1 MQKQPNPYAQT
12 IKKEQDDIVLAYTPA
27 LRAMAFRLK
36 ERLPAH
42 IDVSDLMG
50 AGLEEMVRLSRKY
63 DKERNDSFWGY
74 AQKRV
79 YGAMLDF
86 LRGLDVV
93 SRADRTLVKNIDAL
107 VNEYFNKF
115 EREPEDEYLAA
126 MLEESVEKIRE
137 ARNVSAVVGVLSID
151 DQMELMSEENTF
163 ERVERE
169 DLIEKITQ
177 ILNEFEERDQLIVQ
191 LYYYEELSLKEI
203 GEILQISE
211 GRISQI
217 HKSQIH
223 KRLMEKI
230 RKKLEGK

>member
-74 AQKRV
+74 VQKRV

-126 MLEESVEKIRE
+126 MLEESAEKIRE

-217 HKSQIH
+217 HK
-223 KRLMEKI
+223 RLMEKI

>member
-63 DKERNDSFWGY
+63 DKEQNDSFWGY

-217 HKSQIH
+217 HK
-223 KRLMEKI
+223 RLMEKI

>member
-169 DLIEKITQ
+169 DLIEKITE

-217 HKSQIH
+217 HK
-223 KRLMEKI
+223 RLMEKI

>member
-1 MQKQPNPYAQT
+1 MAKEMQKLHNPYASNL
-12 IKKEQDDIVLAYTPA
+12 KKEQDEVVLAYTPA

-42 IDVSDLMG
+42 IDVSDLIG
-50 AGLEEMVRLSRKY
+50 AGLEEMVKLSRKY
-63 DKERNDSFWGY
+63 DKEQNDSFWGY

-93 SRADRTLVKNIDAL
+93 SRSDRTLVKSIEAL

-115 EREPEDEYLAA
+115 ECEPDDAYIAGKLGID
-126 MLEESVEKIRE
+126 VEKVSE
-137 ARNVSAVVGVLSID
+137 ARNVSAVVAVLNID
-151 DQMELMSEENTF
+151 DQMELMSEENTL
-163 ERVERE
+163 ERVEKE

-203 GEILQISE
+203 SEILQITES
-211 GRISQI
+211 RI
-217 HKSQIH
+217 SQIH

>member
-50 AGLEEMVRLSRKY
+50 AGLVEMVRLSRKY

-217 HKSQIH
+217 HK
-223 KRLMEKI
+223 RLMEKI

>member
-137 ARNVSAVVGVLSID
+137 ARNVSAVVGILSID

-217 HKSQIH
+217 HK
-223 KRLMEKI
+223 RLMEKI

>member
-42 IDVSDLMG
+42 IDVSDLLG

-217 HKSQIH
+217 HK
-223 KRLMEKI
+223 RLMEKI

>member
-203 GEILQISE
+203 GEILHISE
-211 GRISQI
+211 GRI
-217 HKSQIH
+217 SQIH

>member
-93 SRADRTLVKNIDAL
+93 SRTDRTLVKNIDAL

-203 GEILQISE
+203 SEILQISE
-211 GRISQI
+211 GRI
-217 HKSQIH
+217 SQIH

>member
-74 AQKRV
+74 VQKRV

-217 HKSQIH
+217 HK
-223 KRLMEKI
+223 RLMEKI

>member
-36 ERLPAH
+36 ERLPSH

-177 ILNEFEERDQLIVQ
+177 ILNEFEARDQLIVQ

-203 GEILQISE
+203 SEILQISE
-211 GRISQI
+211 GRI
-217 HKSQIH
+217 SQIH

>member
-1 MQKQPNPYAQT
+1 M
-12 IKKEQDDIVLAYTPA
+12 
-27 LRAMAFRLK
+27 
-36 ERLPAH
+36 
-42 IDVSDLMG
+42 
-50 AGLEEMVRLSRKY
+50 
-63 DKERNDSFWGY
+63 
-74 AQKRV
+74 
-79 YGAMLDF
+79 
-86 LRGLDVV
+86 
-93 SRADRTLVKNIDAL
+93 
-107 VNEYFNKF
+107 
-115 EREPEDEYLAA
+115 
-126 MLEESVEKIRE
+126 EKIRE

-151 DQMELMSEENTF
+151 DQMELMSGENTF

-217 HKSQIH
+217 HK
-223 KRLMEKI
+223 RLMEKI

>member
-151 DQMELMSEENTF
+151 DQMELMSGENTF

-217 HKSQIH
+217 HK
-223 KRLMEKI
+223 RLMEKI

>member
-137 ARNVSAVVGVLSID
+137 ARNVSAVAGVLSID

-203 GEILQISE
+203 SEILQIAE
-211 GRISQI
+211 GRS
-217 HKSQIH
+217 SQIH

>member
-36 ERLPAH
+36 ERLPSH

-79 YGAMLDF
+79 HGAMLDF

-217 HKSQIH
+217 HK
-223 KRLMEKI
+223 RLMEKI

>member
-203 GEILQISE
+203 SEILHISE
-211 GRISQI
+211 GRI
-217 HKSQIH
+217 SQIH

>member
-63 DKERNDSFWGY
+63 DKEQNDSFWGY

-203 GEILQISE
+203 SEILQISE
-211 GRISQI
+211 GRI
-217 HKSQIH
+217 SQIH

>member
-50 AGLEEMVRLSRKY
+50 AGLEEMVRLSLKY

-217 HKSQIH
+217 HK
-223 KRLMEKI
+223 RLMEKI

>member
-36 ERLPAH
+36 ERLPSH

-93 SRADRTLVKNIDAL
+93 SRTDRTLVKNIDAL

-203 GEILQISE
+203 GEILHISE
-211 GRISQI
+211 GRI
-217 HKSQIH
+217 SQIH

>member
-1 MQKQPNPYAQT
+1 MQKQHNPYAQT

-217 HKSQIH
+217 HK
-223 KRLMEKI
+223 RLMEKI

>member
-36 ERLPAH
+36 ERLPSH

-151 DQMELMSEENTF
+151 DQMELMSEENTL
-163 ERVERE
+163 ERIEKE
-169 DLIEKITQ
+169 DLIEKIAQ

-203 GEILQISE
+203 SEILQISE
-211 GRISQI
+211 GRI
-217 HKSQIH
+217 SQIH

>member
-151 DQMELMSEENTF
+151 DQMELMSEENMF

-217 HKSQIH
+217 HK
-223 KRLMEKI
+223 RLMEKI

>member
-93 SRADRTLVKNIDAL
+93 SRADRTLVKNINAL

-203 GEILQISE
+203 SEILQISE
-211 GRISQI
+211 GRI
-217 HKSQIH
+217 SQIH

>member
-151 DQMELMSEENTF
+151 DQIELMSEENTF

-217 HKSQIH
+217 HK
-223 KRLMEKI
+223 RLMEKI

>member
-115 EREPEDEYLAA
+115 EREPEDEYLTA

-217 HKSQIH
+217 HK
-223 KRLMEKI
+223 RLMEKI

>member
-36 ERLPAH
+36 ERLPSH

-177 ILNEFEERDQLIVQ
+177 ILNEFEGDQLIVQ

-203 GEILQISE
+203 SEILQISE
-211 GRISQI
+211 GRI
-217 HKSQIH
+217 SQIH

>member
-93 SRADRTLVKNIDAL
+93 SRTDRTLVKNIDAL

-217 HKSQIH
+217 HK
-223 KRLMEKI
+223 RLMEKI

>member
-1 MQKQPNPYAQT
+1 M
-12 IKKEQDDIVLAYTPA
+12 
-27 LRAMAFRLK
+27 
-36 ERLPAH
+36 
-42 IDVSDLMG
+42 
-50 AGLEEMVRLSRKY
+50 
-63 DKERNDSFWGY
+63 
-74 AQKRV
+74 
-79 YGAMLDF
+79 
-86 LRGLDVV
+86 
-93 SRADRTLVKNIDAL
+93 
-107 VNEYFNKF
+107 
-115 EREPEDEYLAA
+115 
-126 MLEESVEKIRE
+126 EKIRE

-217 HKSQIH
+217 HK
-223 KRLMEKI
+223 RLMEKI

>member
-1 MQKQPNPYAQT
+1 MAKEMQKPHNPYASNL
-12 IKKEQDDIVLAYTPA
+12 KKEQDEVVLAYTPA

-42 IDVSDLMG
+42 IDVSDLIG
-50 AGLEEMVRLSRKY
+50 AGLEEMVKLSRKY
-63 DKERNDSFWGY
+63 DKEQNDSFWGY

-93 SRADRTLVKNIDAL
+93 SRSDRTLVKSIEAL

-115 EREPEDEYLAA
+115 ECEPDDVYIAGKLGIE
-126 MLEESVEKIRE
+126 VEKVSE
-137 ARNVSAVVGVLSID
+137 ARNVVAVLNID
-151 DQMELMSEENTF
+151 DQMELMSEENTL
-163 ERVERE
+163 ERVEKE

-203 GEILQISE
+203 SEILQITES
-211 GRISQI
+211 RI
-217 HKSQIH
+217 SQIH

>member
-1 MQKQPNPYAQT
+1 
-12 IKKEQDDIVLAYTPA
+12 
-27 LRAMAFRLK
+27 MAFRLK

-217 HKSQIH
+217 HK
-223 KRLMEKI
+223 RLMEKI

>member
-137 ARNVSAVVGVLSID
+137 VRNVSAVVGVLSID

-203 GEILQISE
+203 SEILQISE
-211 GRISQI
+211 GRI
-217 HKSQIH
+217 SQIH

>member
-50 AGLEEMVRLSRKY
+50 AGLEEMVGLSRKY

-217 HKSQIH
+217 HK
-223 KRLMEKI
+223 RLMEKI

>member
-93 SRADRTLVKNIDAL
+93 SRTDRTLVKNIDAL

-191 LYYYEELSLKEI
+191 LYYYEELSLKEV
-203 GEILQISE
+203 GEILHISE
-211 GRISQI
+211 GRI
-217 HKSQIH
+217 SQIH